1 MGLTRLALRFAL
13 KKPKIESFS
22 RFLFIGPHPDDIEI
36 GAGAT
41 AARLAS
47 MGKQVCFL
55 ICTDGRFGDAC
66 ADQLP
71 AFRALT
77 EGSAASFPESEGESI
92 PAAFSDTMAEHTV
105 YSLSAAETRRQALA
119 VIRRQESLKSAEMLG
134 VRDVRFLE
142 LSDGG
147 RYELSD
153 MLQGIAKTVSDF
165 QPDVIFAPDPLSGSE
180 SHKDHLNTGAAARE
194 IACFSPYPGI
204 MREYGA
210 EKAADVQ
217 AIAYYMTARPN
228 VFVKTSGFLDLQLKS
243 VFESHLSQYPEGSA
257 DARQIALY
265 LKLRAHDFGLRS
277 FHRTAEG
284 FRMFTKTEMH
294 CLPEAGE

>member
-47 MGKQVCFL
+47 LGKEICFL
-55 ICTDGRFGDAC
+55 ICMDGRFGD
-66 ADQLP
+66 
-71 AFRALT
+71 
-77 EGSAASFPESEGESI
+77 GNVPEEQKGGVLVE
-92 PAAFSDTMAEHTV
+92 
-105 YSLSAAETRRQALA
+105 
-119 VIRRQESLKSAEMLG
+119 IRKQESRKSAEMLG
-134 VRDVRFLE
+134 VKDLRFLN
-142 LSDGG
+142 LCDGG
-147 RYELSD
+147 RYELSE
-153 MLQGIAKTVSDF
+153 MLEGIAKTVADF
-165 QPDVIFAPDPLSGSE
+165 QPDLIFAPDPFVASE
-180 SHKDHLNTGAAARE
+180 SHKDHLQTGACSRE
-194 IACFSPYPGI
+194 IACFAPYPGI

-217 AIAYYMTARPN
+217 GIAYYMTAKPN
-228 VFVKTSGFLDLQLKS
+228 VFVKTSGLLPLQLKS
-243 VFESHLSQYPEGSA
+243 VFSCHRSQYPEGSQEA
-257 DARQIALY
+257 KDIGLY
-265 LKLRAHDFGLRS
+265 LRLRAHDFGLRS

-284 FRMFTKTEMH
+284 FRLLSKTEMH

>member
-36 GAGAT
+36 GAGAA

-47 MGKQVCFL
+47 LGKDICFL
-55 ICTDGRFGDAC
+55 ILTDGRYGDGAFTS
-66 ADQLP
+66 LP
-71 AFRALT
+71 DGSPVPEDPARKGEALA
-77 EGSAASFPESEGESI
+77 EIRRHESVSSAA
-92 PAAFSDTMAEHTV
+92 
-105 YSLSAAETRRQALA
+105 L
-119 VIRRQESLKSAEMLG
+119 LG
-134 VRDVRFLE
+134 VRDVRFLN
-142 LSDGG
+142 LCDGG
-147 RYELSD
+147 GYELKD
-153 MLQGIAKTVSDF
+153 MQRGIAGVVSDF
-165 QPDVIFAPDPLSGSE
+165 QPEVIFAPDPLSRSE
-180 SHKDHLNTGAAARE
+180 SHKDHLNAGFAARE
-194 IACFSPYPGI
+194 IACFAPYAGI
-204 MREYGA
+204 MAGYGA

-228 VFVKTSGFLDLQLKS
+228 VFVGTAGLLKLQLSS
-243 VFESHLSQYPEGSA
+243 VFDCHKTQYPAGSPEA
-257 DARQIALY
+257 KDIALY

-284 FRMFTKTEMH
+284 FRMLTKTEMH